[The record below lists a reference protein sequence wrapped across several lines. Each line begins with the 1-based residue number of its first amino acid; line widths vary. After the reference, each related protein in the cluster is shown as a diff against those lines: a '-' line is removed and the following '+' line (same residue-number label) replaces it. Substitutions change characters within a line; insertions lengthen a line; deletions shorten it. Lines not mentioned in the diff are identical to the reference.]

1 MEIVAL
7 SFSLSVKTRAFSMLL
22 VLATLLTP
30 LVSSAA
36 SYTPAQLNTLNQPVP
51 GGVAVVELAVS
62 GKDANATPP
71 SVRYM
76 DKPVLVTRTDAGKW
90 VAIVGIPLSATL
102 GNQNLEVMLNGK
114 KSTLQFSVRDKKYRE
129 QRITLKTNKHVD
141 LSPQDLA
148 RYAREKKLQDD
159 AYQQFSAQQPS
170 NLLLDRPVKGPL
182 SSPFGLKRFFN
193 DQPRAPH
200 SGLDFAVPTGTP
212 VHAPAAGRV
221 ILVGDYFFNGKTVF
235 VDHGQGMISMFCHL
249 SSIGVKSGDRLTR
262 GQALG
267 KVGATGRVTGAHLH
281 WNVSLNDARVDPAIF
296 IGLFT
301 P

>member
-1 MEIVAL
+1 MHVIKVRAL
-7 SFSLSVKTRAFSMLL
+7 CLL
-22 VLATLLTP
+22 VAVAALIAPMFASANTF
-30 LVSSAA
+30 SAA
-36 SYTPAQLNTLNQPVP
+36 QLKTLNQPVP
-51 GGVAVVELAVS
+51 GGVAIVDLS
-62 GKDANATPP
+62 GVNQSTQSPP
-71 SVRYM
+71 TARYL
-76 DKPVLVTRTDAGKW
+76 DKPVLVTRTDSGRWMA
-90 VAIVGIPLSATL
+90 VVGIPLSVKL
-102 GNQNLEVMLNGK
+102 GSQNIEVMQGGK
-114 KSTLQFSVRDKKYRE
+114 KSTYAFTVRDKKYRE

-141 LSPQDLA
+141 LSPEDLA
-148 RYAREKKLQDD
+148 RYEREKKLQDD
-159 AYQQFSAQQPS
+159 AYQVFSPQQPS
-170 NLLLDRPVKGPL
+170 HLLLDRPVKGPL

-212 VHAPAAGRV
+212 VQAPAAGRV

-249 SSIGVKSGDRLTR
+249 SAIDVKPGERLTQ
-262 GQALG
+262 GQVLG

-296 IGLFT
+296 IGMFT

>member
-1 MEIVAL
+1 LNLSVILKSRAL
-7 SFSLSVKTRAFSMLL
+7 SLFLAFMALA
-22 VLATLLTP
+22 VLISSTSAHAALYP
-30 LVSSAA
+30 L
-36 SYTPAQLNTLNQPVP
+36 AQLQSLHQPVP
-51 GGVAVVELAVS
+51 GGVAVIEITGVPK
-62 GKDANATPP
+62 GKHPAPTA
-71 SVRYM
+71 RYLN
-76 DKPVLVTRTDAGKW
+76 KPVLVIPTDAGQW
-90 VAIVGIPLSATL
+90 VAIVGIPLSAALEPQTLEVTL
-102 GNQNLEVMLNGK
+102 GEK
-114 KSTLQFSVRDKKYRE
+114 KTTQTFSIRDKKYRE
-129 QRITLKTNKHVD
+129 QRIKLKTNKHVD

-148 RYAREKKLQDD
+148 RFEREKKLQDD
-159 AYQQFSAQQPS
+159 AYQQFSAQLPS

-212 VHAPAAGRV
+212 VQAPAAGRV

-235 VDHGQGMISMFCHL
+235 VDHGQGLISMFCHL
-249 SSIGVKSGDRLTR
+249 STIDVKPGQRLSR
-262 GQALG
+262 GQVLG

-296 IGLFT
+296 IGMFT

>member
-1 MEIVAL
+1 LNLTDILKYRTLHFFFGLIACAVLLL
-7 SFSLSVKTRAFSMLL
+7 SAPAS
-22 VLATLLTP
+22 ATP
-30 LVSSAA
+30 
-36 SYTPAQLNTLNQPVP
+36 YTSAQLKSLHQPVP
-51 GGVAVVELAVS
+51 GGVAVIEIAGNTQ
-62 GKDANATPP
+62 GKHPAPTA
-71 SVRYM
+71 RYLN
-76 DKPVLVTRTDAGKW
+76 KPVLVTPTDAGQW
-90 VAIVGIPLSATL
+90 VAIVGIPLSAALEPQTLEVTL
-102 GNQNLEVMLNGK
+102 GGK
-114 KSTLQFSVRDKKYRE
+114 KTTQTFAIRDKKYRE

-141 LSPQDLA
+141 LSAQDLA
-148 RYAREKKLQDD
+148 RFEREKKLQDD
-159 AYQQFSAQQPS
+159 AYQQFSAQLPS

-212 VHAPAAGRV
+212 VQAPAAGRV

-249 SSIGVKSGDRLTR
+249 SAIDVKPGQQLAR
-262 GQALG
+262 GQVLG
-267 KVGATGRVTGAHLH
+267 RVGATGRVTGAHLH

>member
-1 MEIVAL
+1 MEVL
-7 SFSLSVKTRAFSMLL
+7 VLTSLVILKAGLCNILFLFAALL
-22 VLATLLTP
+22 VSMA
-30 LVSSAA
+30 SSAA
-36 SYTPAQLNTLNQPVP
+36 ILTEAQLDILNQPVP
-51 GGVAVVELAVS
+51 GGVAIVEIS
-62 GKDANATPP
+62 GQTKTSNHPP
-71 SVRYM
+71 PTARYK
-76 DKPVLVTRTDAGKW
+76 DKPVLVTRTDTGKW
-90 VAIVGIPLSATL
+90 VALVGIPLSSAL
-102 GNQNLEVMLNGK
+102 GTQNLQVAQGTKNV
-114 KSTLQFSVRDKKYRE
+114 TYAFTIRDKKYRE

-148 RYAREKKLQDD
+148 RYEREKKLQDD
-159 AYQQFSAQQPS
+159 AYQQFSSKLPS
-170 NLLLDRPVKGPL
+170 NVLLDRPVNGPL

-212 VHAPAAGRV
+212 VQAPAAGRV

-249 SSIGVKSGDRLTR
+249 SAIDVKPGDSLAR
-262 GQALG
+262 GQVLG

-296 IGLFT
+296 IGMFT

>member
-1 MEIVAL
+1 MPLNTLKACLCNIL
-7 SFSLSVKTRAFSMLL
+7 FLL
-22 VLATLLTP
+22 AAC
-30 LVSSAA
+30 LVPMSSSAA
-36 SYTPAQLNTLNQPVP
+36 IFNEAQLNVLNQPVP
-51 GGVAVVELAVS
+51 GGVAIVDIS
-62 GKDANATPP
+62 GQTKASNNTPP
-71 SVRYM
+71 TARFM
-76 DKPVLVTRTDAGKW
+76 DKPVLVTRTDTGKW
-90 VAIVGIPLSATL
+90 VAIVGIPLSATP
-102 GNQNLEVMLNGK
+102 GTQHIQV
-114 KSTLQFSVRDKKYRE
+114 LQGTKNVTYAFSVSDKKYRE

-141 LSPQDLA
+141 LSPQDLT
-148 RYAREKKLQDD
+148 RYEREKKLQDD
-159 AYQQFSAQQPS
+159 AYQQFSPQLPS
-170 NLLLDRPVKGPL
+170 NVLLDRPVNGPL

-212 VHAPAAGRV
+212 VQAPAAGRV

-249 SSIGVKSGDRLTR
+249 SAIDVKPGEQLAR
-262 GQALG
+262 GQVLG

-296 IGLFT
+296 IGMFT

>member
-1 MEIVAL
+1 MHVIKVRAL
-7 SFSLSVKTRAFSMLL
+7 CLL
-22 VLATLLTP
+22 VAFAALIAPMFASANTF
-30 LVSSAA
+30 SAA
-36 SYTPAQLNTLNQPVP
+36 QLKTLNQPVP
-51 GGVAVVELAVS
+51 GGVAIVDLS
-62 GKDANATPP
+62 GVNPSTQSPP
-71 SVRYM
+71 TARYL
-76 DKPVLVTRTDAGKW
+76 DKPVLITRSDSGRWMA
-90 VAIVGIPLSATL
+90 VVGIPLSASL
-102 GNQNLEVMLNGK
+102 GSQSIEVVQGGK
-114 KSTLQFSVRDKKYRE
+114 KSMHAFTVRDKKYRE

-141 LSPQDLA
+141 LSPEDLA
-148 RYAREKKLQDD
+148 RYEREKKLQDD
-159 AYQQFSAQQPS
+159 AYQVFSPQQPS

-212 VHAPAAGRV
+212 VQAPAAGRV

-249 SSIGVKSGDRLTR
+249 STIDVKPGERLVR
-262 GQALG
+262 GQVLG

-296 IGLFT
+296 IGMFT

>member
-1 MEIVAL
+1 MPLNTLKACLCNIL
-7 SFSLSVKTRAFSMLL
+7 FLL
-22 VLATLLTP
+22 AAC
-30 LVSSAA
+30 LVPMSSSAA
-36 SYTPAQLNTLNQPVP
+36 IFNEAQLNVLNQPVP
-51 GGVAVVELAVS
+51 GGVAIVDISGQTKVS
-62 GKDANATPP
+62 NNTPP
-71 SVRYM
+71 TARFM
-76 DKPVLVTRTDAGKW
+76 DKPVLVTRTDTGKW
-90 VAIVGIPLSATL
+90 VAIVGIPLSATP
-102 GNQNLEVMLNGK
+102 GTQHIQV
-114 KSTLQFSVRDKKYRE
+114 LQGTKNVTYAFSVSDKKYRE

-141 LSPQDLA
+141 LSPQDLT
-148 RYAREKKLQDD
+148 RYEREKKLQDD
-159 AYQQFSAQQPS
+159 AYQQFSPQLPS
-170 NLLLDRPVKGPL
+170 NVLLDRPVNGPL

-212 VHAPAAGRV
+212 VQAPAAGRV

-249 SSIGVKSGDRLTR
+249 SAIDVKPGEQLAR
-262 GQALG
+262 GQVLG

-296 IGLFT
+296 IGMFT